1 MWGCNQSFERFRKFS
16 AREKEKD
23 HKSEKS
29 VIPLLP
35 NKNISVILFSTLEI
49 AKCWPN
55 REGGDVNAFGQTFF
69 KPSLMVN
76 IKPGLFCL
84 VAIFC
89 WAMQYVWPLSPE
101 RERVI
106 INYTHKWP
114 PPLTWPLFN
123 QNQLLV
129 LQIYFYNNIKVSKHK
144 DTTRPNFAILQLC
157 NSEPPDWGK
166 PH

>member
-35 NKNISVILFSTLEI
+35 NKNISVILFSTLVI
-49 AKCWPN
+49 ASAN
-55 REGGDVNAFGQTFF
+55 LIERGGDVNAFDQTFF

-89 WAMQYVWPLSPE
+89 
-101 RERVI
+101 
-106 INYTHKWP
+106 
-114 PPLTWPLFN
+114 
-123 QNQLLV
+123 
-129 LQIYFYNNIKVSKHK
+129 
-144 DTTRPNFAILQLC
+144 
-157 NSEPPDWGK
+157 
-166 PH
+166 